1 MLSPVTMRDKVELG
15 RLLTKNLWFFV
26 KLEINKL
33 EISNFFLFFQHFFKL
48 LQNIEN
54 QQLSIGT
61 KMSLAEGL
69 LLRVELM
76 VLRVELMVLQPELT
90 LLSAEPLSP
99 TLNPGKTLHDFSYYR
114 NFAQRFTKT

>member
-1 MLSPVTMRDKVELG
+1 MALRVELM
-15 RLLTKNLWFFV
+15 V
-26 KLEINKL
+26 
-33 EISNFFLFFQHFFKL
+33 
-48 LQNIEN
+48 
-54 QQLSIGT
+54 
-61 KMSLAEGL
+61 
-69 LLRVELM
+69 LRVELM